1 MLDMLAM
8 ITDVS
13 VIDPSK
19 PRYAGV
25 GSRQTPEDVL
35 QVMTDLG
42 ESLSTHWVLRSGHA
56 DGADM
61 AFEEGAVRGKGEM
74 EIFLPW
80 RGFNRGYPGG
90 GLILPKLTE
99 AHFEIV
105 RQSHPGYRWLPAS
118 VRSLHARNVCQ
129 VLGEDLRSPVRCVL
143 CWTPEGKGGGGTG
156 TAIRIARQRQ
166 ISVFDFGLPGEIE
179 KANLFLGASRL
190 KDVTNDRP

>member
-8 ITDVS
+8 ISDVP
-13 VIDPSK
+13 VIDPAK

-25 GSRQTPEDVL
+25 GSRATPENIM
-35 QVMTDLG
+35 QVMTDLA
-42 ESLSTHWVLRSGHA
+42 ETLSEDWVLRSGHA
-56 DGADM
+56 DGADL
-61 AFEEGAVRGKGEM
+61 AFEEGAVKGKGEM

-80 RGFNRGYPGG
+80 RGFNGGYPGG
-90 GLILPKLTE
+90 GLILPRLTE

-105 RQSHPGYRWLPAS
+105 RQTHPGYRWLPRS

-156 TAIRIARQRQ
+156 TAIRIANQNQ
-166 ISVFDFGLPGEIE
+166 IPVFDFGLSGEIE
-179 KANLFLGASRL
+179 KAKLFLEALRL
-190 KDVTNDRP
+190 KEIRDDRP